1 MKVLKIRTLDKGYAD
16 PREVMLHACFQSLVD
31 LIEERMFDRIDWQWN
46 EYHQQNYKEMI
57 ELYNWWIVKRPNRKD
72 PLLAEGVKSPDID
85 FTPAE
90 EKGFFL
96 MNQRWSSPEAQQRWN
111 EVCKASQTFE
121 DCNNE
126 DKEML
131 HRLVNIR
138 EDMWT

>member
-31 LIEERMFDRIDWQWN
+31 LIEEHMFDMIDWQWN
-46 EYHQQNYKEMI
+46 EYHQHNYKEMM
-57 ELYNWWIVKRPNRKD
+57 ELYSWWVVKRPKRRD
-72 PLLAEGVKSPDID
+72 PLFDYHGPRPEIKTGVIRFDDPNLEG
-85 FTPAE
+85 
-90 EKGFFL
+90 
-96 MNQRWSSPEAQQRWN
+96 WH
-111 EVCKASQTFE
+111 KACELSNKFEE

-138 EDMWT
+138 EAMLT